1 MLLNPGDLSVKLRDL
16 EVQIIDMKSQME
28 RRFVKISEEMP
39 SRLEQEVK
47 RLEARGNESYR

>member
-1 MLLNPGDLSVKLRDL
+1 LLLNPGDLSVKLRDL